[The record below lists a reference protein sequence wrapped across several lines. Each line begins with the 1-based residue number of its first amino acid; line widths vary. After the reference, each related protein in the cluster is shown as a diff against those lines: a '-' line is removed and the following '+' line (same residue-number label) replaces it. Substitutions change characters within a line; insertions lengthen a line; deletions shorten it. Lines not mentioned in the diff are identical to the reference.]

1 MREDI
6 VLCSQFPTALT
17 ITSHFHPA
25 LQNSNHY
32 DPLCGYDCSPQ
43 AGSGT
48 WAKAQPYHSLHSN
61 VGYSLNC

>member
-1 MREDI
+1 M
-6 VLCSQFPTALT
+6 FPIPNCTYDYLSLSSSIAELK
-17 ITSHFHPA
+17 S
-25 LQNSNHY
+25 Y

-48 WAKAQPYHSLHSN
+48 WAKAQPYHSLHLN